1 VAQELKFTTHAQQKF
16 ASNAELNTRA
26 EKIVAEFELKLSVKL
41 DKATFNEKVLELEK
55 QIEKSGKKAANHA
68 SKASEMAQSV
78 KKTVE
83 ENNKQIDE
91 LRDQLDSK
99 LSREEGS
106 RLWGNF
112 SRFAVY
118 DDLKELYQRCL
129 PAISKFEDQLQ
140 DFVTDS
146 AKLKL
151 VVRRF
156 DEVISTKASKF

>member
-1 VAQELKFTTHAQQKF
+1 
-16 ASNAELNTRA
+16 
-26 EKIVAEFELKLSVKL
+26 
-41 DKATFNEKVLELEK
+41 
-55 QIEKSGKKAANHA
+55 
-68 SKASEMAQSV
+68 MAQSV

-156 DEVISTKASKF
+156 DEVISTKVSKFQLAEFQTTVETEYALKADVAERDMARKGEVKAITKTTDDTKELVNF